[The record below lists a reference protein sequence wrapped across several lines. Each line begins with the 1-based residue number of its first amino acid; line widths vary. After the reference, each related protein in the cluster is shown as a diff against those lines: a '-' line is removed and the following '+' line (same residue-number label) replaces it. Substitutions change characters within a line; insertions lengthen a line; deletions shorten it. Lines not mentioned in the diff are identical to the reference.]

1 MSVEGNPGATEGE
14 PGRPDAHLLDRR
26 NEVDDLAQFLA
37 SWQRVTVARLSGEAE
52 QSEVLD
58 HGLLAHV
65 AELLGAD
72 RILVSL
78 VEPGGLRVVDGY
90 PTVEPAAVKGESPG
104 GRAVRGGEIFIGT
117 LDARVWGE
125 TTQSWREL
133 TGLGPVMSIP
143 LVSGGETIGAVTAAR
158 LDGKL
163 QFGTLESERAR
174 ILAPPLAGAVGIS
187 SLSDQ
192 LRAVNLAAEKER
204 ERLASNLRLLLD
216 SAGEGIYGTDR
227 EGRCAFMN
235 ASAAIALRVDAEEVL
250 GEVLHPQFHR
260 TRANGSYYESGTGPI
275 YSVLR
280 GDGSVRIATE
290 FMWRMDGTSFAAEY
304 SVFPTIEDEAVTGAV
319 VTFSDIT
326 ARKRIESDLA
336 AASDRAQEASR
347 MKSEFL
353 ANMSH
358 EIRTPMN
365 GVIGMTALLLE
376 THLDAEQR
384 EYADTIGSSAEALLT
399 IVNDILDFSKMEAGK
414 MVIEVD
420 DFDLRAVIDDAALL
434 VATRAAAK
442 DLELTVLLDPA
453 SAAVLRGDAGRIRQ
467 VLINLLGNAIKFT
480 EHGEVVLR
488 AAITPRD
495 DDTAAVQ
502 FEVTDTGIGIDLAQ
516 QPNLFES
523 FVQGDASST
532 RRMGGTG
539 LGLAICKQLV
549 EQMGGTIGA
558 RSEASGGSTFWFT
571 LRLACSRGPNAAAP
585 PDAPALR
592 DVRVLVVDDNHTSRS
607 MLEHTLGRWG
617 ARVQSFDGAGAALQ
631 ALAAAVVGGD
641 AFRIAV
647 IDHQMPGI
655 DGVEL
660 VEAIH
665 RDTTLIPVG
674 LVLLTSPTTARGAA
688 SARSAGSD
696 AILSKPVRIATLAS
710 CLSAVLLEAERTVE
724 ISNGQSAA
732 TAAPT
737 TGRNGRILV
746 VDDNRV
752 NQRVAQRM
760 LEKRGHTVDVADNGV
775 EALAAV
781 ARTQFDAVL
790 MDRQMPE
797 MDGLEATRMIRA
809 REGAARHTVIIAM
822 TAGAMIGDEEECLA
836 AGMDAYL
843 SKPVKADALV
853 AMIDRWLTP
862 SPLGV

>member
-1 MSVEGNPGATEGE
+1 MSVEGDPVAADGE
-14 PGRPDAHLLDRR
+14 PGRPDAPLLDRR

-65 AELLGAD
+65 AELLGAEQ
-72 RILVSL
+72 IIVSL

-90 PTVEPAAVKGESPG
+90 PTVDPAAVKGESPG
-104 GRAVRGGEIFIGT
+104 GRAVRSGEIFIGT

-125 TTQSWREL
+125 TTQAWRDA
-133 TGLGPVMSIP
+133 TGLGPVMAIP
-143 LVSGGETIGAVTAAR
+143 LVSGGQTIGAVTVAR
-158 LDGKL
+158 LEGTS
-163 QFGTLESERAR
+163 QFETLESERAR

-260 TRANGSYYESGTGPI
+260 TRADGSYYESGAGPI

-280 GDGSVRIATE
+280 GDASVRVATE

-304 SVFPTIEDEAVTGAV
+304 SVFPTIEDEQVTGAV

-376 THLDAEQR
+376 TRL
-384 EYADTIGSSAEALLT
+384 
-399 IVNDILDFSKMEAGK
+399 EAGK
-414 MVIEVD
+414 MVIEID
-420 DFDLRAVIDDAALL
+420 DLDLRAVIDDAALL

-442 DLELTVLLDPA
+442 DLELTVLLDQD
-453 SAAVLRGDAGRIRQ
+453 AAVLLRGDSGRIRQ

-480 EHGEVVLR
+480 EDGEVVLR
-488 AAITPRD
+488 ASVTPRD
-495 DDTAAVQ
+495 DNTAAVL
-502 FEVTDTGIGIDLAQ
+502 FEVTDTGIGVDLDQ

-558 RSEASGGSTFWFT
+558 RSEAAGGSTFWFT
-571 LRLACSRGPNAAAP
+571 LRLECSAGVSVSTPTDAA
-585 PDAPALR
+585 ALR
-592 DVRVLVVDDNHTSRS
+592 DVHVLIVDDNGTARTMLDETLTS
-607 MLEHTLGRWG
+607 WG
-617 ARVQSFDGAGAALQ
+617 ARVETFDGADAALRR
-631 ALAAAVVGGD
+631 LAGAVGGGD
-641 AFRIAV
+641 PFRIAV

-655 DGVEL
+655 DGAEL
-660 VEAIH
+660 VQTIR
-665 RDTTLIPVG
+665 RDATLAPLG

-696 AILSKPVRIATLAS
+696 VILSKPLRIATLAS
-710 CLSAVLLEAERTVE
+710 CLCAVLVEAERTVMA
-724 ISNGQSAA
+724 SNGQSAA
-732 TAAPT
+732 AATATA
-737 TGRNGRILV
+737 GRNGRILV

-775 EALAAV
+775 EALIAV
-781 ARTQFDAVL
+781 ERTQFDAVL

-809 REGAARHTVIIAM
+809 REGVDRHTIIIAM

-862 SPLGV
+862 IVSVV